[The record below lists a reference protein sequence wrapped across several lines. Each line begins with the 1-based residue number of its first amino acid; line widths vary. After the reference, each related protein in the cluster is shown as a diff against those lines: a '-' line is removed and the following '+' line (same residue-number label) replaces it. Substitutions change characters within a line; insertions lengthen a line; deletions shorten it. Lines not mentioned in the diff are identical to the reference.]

1 MAGNTNKFRRV
12 IKSLTGLDKKKM
24 ALLRKL
30 LRPIAE
36 DFNNEVIRW
45 LETKN
50 YPLRR
55 GTLPPDSGGREEYD
69 GRTATERLH
78 GERTLAAA
86 QYVRLRKKQGE
97 DSLEVVFLNA
107 AEHAQYFFP
116 EINAHRIPGNP
127 KLVYWAG
134 EPMAW
139 HPPADAQLTDDAGFP
154 LDEDLIPG
162 GIRKRDSVD
171 HPGHEAFE
179 EYVWARWRKRGY
191 NRRVRELYEQVVNGL
206 IGGIRNEL

>member
-1 MAGNTNKFRRV
+1 MSDKFRQV
-12 IKSLTGLDKKKM
+12 IRAFTDLDKKKM
-24 ALLRKL
+24 RELRRLLL
-30 LRPIAE
+30 PIAE

-55 GTLPPDSGGREEYD
+55 GGLSAQPADSRTEYD

-86 QYVRLRKKQGE
+86 QYVRLRKKRGE
-97 DSLEVVFLNA
+97 NTLNIVFLNA

-116 EINAHRIPGNP
+116 EINEHTIPGNP

-134 EPMAW
+134 DPMAW
-139 HPPADAQLTDDAGFP
+139 HPPYGATLTDDAGNP
-154 LDEDLIPG
+154 IDDDMIAG
-162 GIRKRDSVD
+162 GIRKRDRVD

-179 EYVWARWRKRGY
+179 EYVWRRWQKRGFS
-191 NRRVRELYEQVVNGL
+191 RRVREAYEQVMNVV
-206 IGGIRNEL
+206 IKGIRNEL